1 MGIRDNIIKL
11 RKIFDVTQREL
22 ADVAGVTENAVSKWE
37 NGYAEPRMGAIERMA
52 ACYGLSKMNIIED
65 GGMDLIDPITKKPR
79 RERMLPK
86 GAKIAQ
92 GVEMAYVPLKGRVHA
107 GTPVEA
113 ENLEGREQMVLI
125 PQFLLDEDP
134 ECWAAESE
142 GDCMNNIYP
151 EGCIYVI
158 SPNKSHQNGKP
169 EVWTIDGIDTVA
181 RRVYKT
187 QNTLLLSPD
196 STNPENKDIVINADD
211 DHYAEYDGRI
221 VWFQSNGEV
230 E

>member
-1 MGIRDNIIKL
+1 MGIPENIDALLTKYDINQDCL
-11 RKIFDVTQREL
+11 ARIADVTPG
-22 ADVAGVTENAVSKWE
+22 AVTGWFKGSV
-37 NGYAEPRMGAIERMA
+37 PRKAAIKNICEHFGLSEDDITSNR
-52 ACYGLSKMNIIED
+52 YGLAAQEH
-65 GGMDLIDPITKKPR
+65 GGIYGLPR
-79 RERMLPK
+79 V
-86 GAKIAQ
+86 AKN
-92 GVEMAYVPLKGRVHA
+92 VEGMEMGYVPLRGRVHA
-107 GTPVEA
+107 GTPTEA
-113 ENLEGREQMVLI
+113 ENLEGLEQMVLI

-142 GDCMNNIYP
+142 GDCMNNVYP

-158 SPNKSHQNGKP
+158 SPNKPHQNGKP

-187 QNTLLLSPD
+187 KNTLLLSPD